1 MAELRSFNVSGMHC
15 AGCAA
20 AVERAVKKIPGAE
33 DIYVNFATG
42 KLNLR
47 AGAGYPG
54 DELVVETVCKA
65 GFKAELP
72 APGIAVPAA
81 TEGSD
86 SNKPELIKFTVC
98 AVFTILLAAVCF
110 LHIPSN
116 FHLNGIVQMA
126 LLLPVMICGAGFFKR
141 GIPALFRGAPNM
153 DSLISCGALA
163 GIVYSVILLA
173 ASGSGH
179 LYFDAAGMIFTLIM
193 LGKMLEA
200 RARRL
205 ASGAIR
211 QLLDLTPPTA
221 TVIRD
226 GKEVTISSAELV
238 SGDVVRVKPGEK
250 LPADGEILSGSSS
263 VNEAML
269 TGEELPVAKHPGM
282 SVYGGTLNV
291 DGALLVKITVAGKE
305 SVLGRIAALVQ
316 QAQDSRTP
324 VAALA
329 DKVSGYFVWVIFSAA
344 ALTALAWGICGTGAQ
359 ALHFSLSVL
368 VVACPCALG
377 LATPV
382 ALISGI
388 GRGAAFGILIKN
400 GAALEKAAKLSA
412 LVFDKTGTLTSGLP
426 EVKQIITAPDFPGT
440 AAELLAIAAS
450 VEQLSEHPLAR
461 AVTAAAVDSP
471 RFEVTRFSA
480 TAGFG
485 VAGTVNGNL
494 WYFGNA
500 AMMTSQHFALP
511 QVPDALRGL
520 TLVYCVCDGKYAG
533 IIGIGDALRQE
544 SGETVSALQRAGIK
558 CYMFTGD
565 NPDAAAK
572 VAAELHLDG
581 FRAALTPQGKLEALQ
596 TLQQT
601 GLTGM
606 VGDGINDAPALA
618 ASDLGI
624 AVGSGSD
631 VALESAE
638 VVIMRTDLRDV
649 CRMIRLSRA
658 TFQVIRQNLF
668 WAFFYNIIGVPL
680 AGGVIFAIF
689 HHGMLNPAFCA
700 GAMAAS
706 SLTVVLNAL
715 RLRRFK

>member
-47 AGAGYPG
+47 AGSGYPG
-54 DELVVETVCKA
+54 DDVVVETVCKA
-65 GFKAELP
+65 GFKTELP
-72 APGIAVPAA
+72 APDTAA
-81 TEGSD
+81 AA
-86 SNKPELIKFTVC
+86 PETSGDNNSRAEIIKFAVC
-98 AVFTILLAAVCF
+98 AGFSLLLMAVCF
-110 LHIPSN
+110 LHIPRN
-116 FHLNGIVQMA
+116 FHLNGIIQLA
-126 LLLPVMICGAGFFKR
+126 LLIPVLICGAGFFKR
-141 GIPALFRGAPNM
+141 GIPAIFRGAPNM

-163 GIVYSVILLA
+163 GIIYSTILLLT
-173 ASGSGH
+173 SSSGH

-193 LGKMLEA
+193 LGKMLES
-200 RARRL
+200 RARRS

-221 TVIRD
+221 TVIRN
-226 GKEVTISSAELV
+226 GREITIPSAELTA
-238 SGDVVRVKPGEK
+238 GDVVLVKPGEK
-250 LPADGEILSGSSS
+250 LPADGEIISGDGS
-263 VNEAML
+263 VNESML
-269 TGEELPVAKHPGM
+269 TGEELPVSKHPGM

-291 DGALLVKITVAGKE
+291 DGALQVKITVAGKE
-305 SVLGRIAALVQ
+305 SVLGRITALVQ
-316 QAQDSRTP
+316 QAQDSRAP

-344 ALTALAWGICGTGAQ
+344 AITALAWGICGTGAQ

-388 GRGAAFGILIKN
+388 GRGATLGILIKN
-400 GAALEKAAKLSA
+400 GSALEKAAKLSA

-426 EVKQIITAPDFPGT
+426 EVKKVITAPDYADT
-440 AAELLAIAAS
+440 AENLLAIAAG
-450 VEQLSEHPLAR
+450 VERFSEHPLAR
-461 AVTAAAVDSP
+461 AVTAASP
-471 RFEVTRFSA
+471 ASRLEVTGFNARP
-480 TAGFG
+480 GFG
-485 VAGTVNGNL
+485 VSATVAGNV
-494 WYFGNA
+494 WCFGNA
-500 AMMTSQHFALP
+500 AMMSSPQLTLP
-511 QVPDALRGL
+511 EVPDELRGL
-520 TLVYCVCDGKYAG
+520 TLIYCVCNGKYAG

-544 SGETVSALQRAGIK
+544 SREAVSALQQAGIK

-572 VAAELHLDG
+572 VAAELQLDG
-581 FRAALTPQGKLEALQ
+581 FRAALTPQGKLDALKE
-596 TLQQT
+596 LQRS

-606 VGDGINDAPALA
+606 VGDGVNDAPALA

-624 AVGSGSD
+624 AIGTGSD

-638 VVIMRTDLRDV
+638 TVIMRTDLRDV
-649 CRMIRLSRA
+649 YRMIRLSRA
-658 TFQVIRQNLF
+658 TFKVIRQNLF

-680 AGGVIFAIF
+680 AGGVIYAVC
-689 HHGMLNPAFCA
+689 HQGMLNPAFCA

-715 RLRRFK
+715 RLRRFR